1 MFSIQ
6 STTLCEGAPVMW
18 GPKATISGNDFAQN
32 HAGKV
37 EAPSKEVSNA

>member
-6 STTLCEGAPVMW
+6 SATLCEGAPVMY
-18 GPKATISGNDFAQN
+18 GLKATISGNAFAQN
-32 HAGKV
+32 HGGKV